1 MGRAKRNPSLRDAWL
16 RAERWVGPTAS
27 PIVQTAIT
35 RHSVMGFASLYPS
48 YVWLGVA
55 LGWRHRQPVVIAHVR
70 APPPHPHPPPPRPGD
85 RPARPS
91 RPPAPRGPCAWRADI

>member
-48 YVWLGVA
+48 YGA
-55 LGWRHRQPVVIAHVR
+55 ARAVR
-70 APPPHPHPPPPRPGD
+70 AASAATAGSVLPSRNSRNAPPPVEMYEKIGSASCRE
-85 RPARPS
+85 RV
-91 RPPAPRGPCAWRADI
+91 CQYV